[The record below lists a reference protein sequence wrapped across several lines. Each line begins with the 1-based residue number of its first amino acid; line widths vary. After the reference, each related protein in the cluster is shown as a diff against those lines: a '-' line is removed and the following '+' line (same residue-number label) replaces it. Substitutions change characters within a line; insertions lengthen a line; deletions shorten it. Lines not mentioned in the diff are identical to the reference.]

1 MNAQIQ
7 TLKAEIAA
15 DLGAIA
21 EIYQALDQVRGDLAD
36 EQQRIVVAYYL
47 HNLYC
52 AFESIFQRIA
62 DVFGNHISDRAA
74 WHADLLRRMTLD
86 IEGVRPH
93 LLSAQAYDSLDELRR
108 FRHVFRSAYRL
119 QLDADRLAL
128 VYRKARALE
137 QVYKAD
143 IQQFVGFLDDLTQG
157 DDA

>member
-15 DLGAIA
+15 DLEAIA
-21 EIYQALDQVRGDLAD
+21 EIYQSLDEVGSDLRN

-62 DVFGNHISDRAA
+62 LIFGNQISDRAG
-74 WHADLLRRMTLD
+74 WHADLLRRMMLD

-93 LLSAQAYDSLDELRR
+93 VLSPQAYDSLDELRR
-108 FRHVFRSAYRL
+108 FRHLFRSAYRL
-119 QLDADRLAL
+119 RLDPDRLAL
-128 VYRKARALE
+128 VYRRARALE
-137 QVYKAD
+137 QVYRAD
-143 IQQFVGFLDDLTQG
+143 IRQFVAFLDDLSQPAG
-157 DDA
+157 A

>member
-128 VYRKARALE
+128 VHRKARALE